1 MHFLQ
6 DKQAFSSCIL
16 FSYTPFSSPASDPHR
31 YRLLLAKMRDV
42 RKYSAVVTKL
52 FSQEWMVR
60 CLESNIDLIDIIISQ
75 QFPKRSYLASL
86 PFYSYTSTFFFHN
99 CHLDCVSNLFIHL
112 SIIISSNIN
121 WFLHSQ
127 SICSNAQ
134 ISS

>member
-1 MHFLQ
+1 MAIGLIHSKVCISCRINRHSLPVY
-6 DKQAFSSCIL
+6 SSVIL
-16 FSYTPFSSPASDPHR
+16 LSQV
-31 YRLLLAKMRDV
+31 LLLIHTDIGFMLAKMRDV

-86 PFYSYTSTFFFHN
+86 PFYSYTSTSFFHN

-121 WFLHSQ
+121 
-127 SICSNAQ
+127 
-134 ISS
+134 

>member
-1 MHFLQ
+1 MAIGLIHSKVCISCRINRHSLPVY
-6 DKQAFSSCIL
+6 SSVIL
-16 FSYTPFSSPASDPHR
+16 LSQV
-31 YRLLLAKMRDV
+31 LLLIHTDIGFMLAKMRDV

-86 PFYSYTSTFFFHN
+86 PFYSYTSTSFFHN
-99 CHLDCVSNLFIHL
+99 CHLDRVSNLFIHL

-121 WFLHSQ
+121 
-127 SICSNAQ
+127 
-134 ISS
+134 

>member
-1 MHFLQ
+1 MAIGLIHSKVCISCRINRHSLPVY
-6 DKQAFSSCIL
+6 SSVIL
-16 FSYTPFSSPASDPHR
+16 LSQV
-31 YRLLLAKMRDV
+31 LLLIHTDIGFMLAKMRDV

-86 PFYSYTSTFFFHN
+86 PFYSYTSTSFFHN
-99 CHLDCVSNLFIHL
+99 CHLDCVSNLFMHL

-121 WFLHSQ
+121 
-127 SICSNAQ
+127 
-134 ISS
+134 